1 GNGTELFEGDVISES
16 ATIYIYAAPTG
27 TCLAAESDFD
37 VTINDTPVAIAM
49 DDLEACDSYFLPA
62 LAAGNQYFTQAGGNG
77 TELFEGDV
85 ISESA
90 TIYIYAAPTGTC
102 LAAES
107 DFDVTINDTPVAI
120 AMDDLEACDSYFL
133 PALAVGN
140 QYLTQAGGNGT
151 ELFEGDKITS
161 TQIIFIYIESGNEV
175 ICANESSF
183 KVTINPTPELPL
195 VSSTINTTCN
205 LNNGSISITEIEGV
219 EFSIDGENYQISGL
233 FSDLAPATYSVT
245 AKFVDGD
252 CISDSTEIEILAI
265 PDTDDPEL
273 SEMEDIVIDT
283 DPNVCGVVVTFSVPI
298 ATDNCDGTEVTLNEG
313 SLASGSV
320 FPVGTTSV
328 TYTATDAAGNTST
341 VSFEV
346 IVTDNQDPTISCPIA
361 VTQTTEIG
369 ESFGIVNFENAKA
382 LDNCDVTVEQTS
394 GLVSGS
400 EFPIGVSTVEFT
412 ATDASGNTTTCN
424 FTITITDEEP
434 PTIVCPSN
442 IDMDV
447 DQGVCGAVVSFET
460 PIAID
465 NSDLDVTVTQ
475 TAGPASGEVFPVGT
489 TTVTFTAT
497 DAAGNQASC
506 SFDVTITDNEDPI
519 FDTVSDINVNT
530 DADSCGAVVT
540 FSAPTATDNCDGTVV
555 TLNEGSLASGS
566 EFPVGTTSVTYTA
579 TDAAGN
585 TSTVSFDVIV
595 TDNQDPT
602 IACPGNIITTNVIG
616 QDYAVVKYTEVTA
629 TDNCGVTVERTT
641 GLASGAQF
649 PIGTTVVTYMAT
661 DASGNQTEC
670 SFTVLVKGTPVAVN
684 DVVSTNEDTSVVIS
698 VLDNDSDPDGDQLI
712 IVSNTNPTNGTL
724 VDNEDG
730 TFTYTP
736 NANYNGPDSFTYTIT
751 DGNEGFDTATVSIT
765 VNPINDA
772 PIAVDDSASVNEDTP
787 VTISVLDNDS
797 DVDGDDLTVVSTTSP
812 SNGTVVINENGT
824 ITYTPNDNFIGSD
837 SFEYTISD
845 GNGGTDTA
853 TVTITVNPINDA
865 PIANDDVA
873 EVDEDNPVTIS
884 VLDNDSDVDGDDL
897 TVIDTTNP
905 DNGTVVINE
914 NGTITYTPN
923 DNFNGSDSFEYTIS
937 DGNGGTDTAT
947 VTITVNPVDDSPPA
961 PPTVSVTQPTC
972 ENPTGTITV
981 QTIEGLT
988 YSLNGVDYQESGV
1001 FADLEPGTYSVI
1013 AQDGFEQ
1020 DSEITEVILNA
1031 PVAIA
1036 IETRT
1041 NVSQCYDNG
1050 FYDLFDLL
1058 VGDFDRTGTWE
1069 NPNTV
1074 GSLDGSILDLSSFEN
1089 DLGTYTFNYV
1099 IAGNCPSTTEVQ
1111 LTIDD
1116 SCIVLACSIDDVRDS
1131 ISKAV
1136 TPNGDGFNDFFNIG
1150 IDLDC
1155 GFTFDVKI
1163 FNRWGAEIYTMRNY
1177 QNNWDGFSD
1186 KSFSSSN
1193 QLPSGTYYYIIEI
1206 NGAGGLQPIQGY
1218 IYLGTK

>member
-1 GNGTELFEGDVISES
+1 
-16 ATIYIYAAPTG
+16 
-27 TCLAAESDFD
+27 
-37 VTINDTPVAIAM
+37 M
-49 DDLEACDSYFLPA
+49 
-62 LAAGNQYFTQAGGNG
+62 
-77 TELFEGDV
+77 
-85 ISESA
+85 
-90 TIYIYAAPTGTC
+90 
-102 LAAES
+102 
-107 DFDVTINDTPVAI
+107 
-120 AMDDLEACDSYFL
+120 
-133 PALAVGN
+133 
-140 QYLTQAGGNGT
+140 
-151 ELFEGDKITS
+151 
-161 TQIIFIYIESGNEV
+161 
-175 ICANESSF
+175 
-183 KVTINPTPELPL
+183 
-195 VSSTINTTCN
+195 
-205 LNNGSISITEIEGV
+205 
-219 EFSIDGENYQISGL
+219 